1 MIRLSKLVKEGE
13 EPKKFSNEVKKHFLE
28 IVSTYAKYQEMLDR
42 KSDIAEIAEILGGIT
57 EAARELAIN
66 EADSWF
72 DANTVKRNM
81 NELTKLGKSFDQV
94 ALEAK
99 ALDERLNA
107 LYEDM
112 GHILSRYYKIG
123 DITEEQ
129 MQERLGLREDGK
141 LQGGEEDPC
150 WKGYEMVG
158 MKSGKGGKQ
167 VPNCVP
173 KNESVNEAGVPKM
186 YVKYLA
192 VQKKIGELEQKQK
205 EMAKSYFAEKEINKK
220 DKMLQDLRNGT
231 RQLTMYRKNL
241 MNIEDKYINDL
252 YADAEY
258 QGESIVKESKSEC
271 GCTKVSKTISEASHG
286 YKDSAASYI
295 TKHKNEYKVAEKLNN
310 GNETNFYDK
319 LSDLEEKVGY
329 PRYMIFLSNALRG
342 YKVDM
347 YQDPKIKN
355 KQEAEEALYLLSK

>member
-66 EADSWF
+66 EADNWF

-173 KNESVNEAGVPKM
+173 KNESVNEAGVPTYDYFINESSGEMIKDIIKKAKLTQL
-186 YVKYLA
+186 VKNNR
-192 VQKKIGELEQKQK
+192 VNIGWKHDWL
-205 EMAKSYFAEKEINKK
+205 NK
-220 DKMLQDLRNGT
+220 
-231 RQLTMYRKNL
+231 
-241 MNIEDKYINDL
+241 
-252 YADAEY
+252 
-258 QGESIVKESKSEC
+258 
-271 GCTKVSKTISEASHG
+271 
-286 YKDSAASYI
+286 
-295 TKHKNEYKVAEKLNN
+295 
-310 GNETNFYDK
+310 
-319 LSDLEEKVGY
+319 
-329 PRYMIFLSNALRG
+329 
-342 YKVDM
+342 
-347 YQDPKIKN
+347 PKILK
-355 KQEAEEALYLLSK
+355 ALIALKKYETSVDTVKFNHLFTKFIKKYNDGVDTLEVVYDRDIRKSS

>member
-13 EPKKFSNEVKKHFLE
+13 EPKKFTNEVKKHFLE

-57 EAARELAIN
+57 EAARELAVN
-66 EADSWF
+66 EADNWF

-141 LQGGEEDPC
+141 LQG
-150 WKGYEMVG
+150 
-158 MKSGKGGKQ
+158 
-167 VPNCVP
+167 
-173 KNESVNEAGVPKM
+173 
-186 YVKYLA
+186 
-192 VQKKIGELEQKQK
+192 EL
-205 EMAKSYFAEKEINKK
+205 
-220 DKMLQDLRNGT
+220 
-231 RQLTMYRKNL
+231 
-241 MNIEDKYINDL
+241 NI
-252 YADAEY
+252 
-258 QGESIVKESKSEC
+258 
-271 GCTKVSKTISEASHG
+271 KTTE
-286 YKDSAASYI
+286 
-295 TKHKNEYKVAEKLNN
+295 
-310 GNETNFYDK
+310 
-319 LSDLEEKVGY
+319 
-329 PRYMIFLSNALRG
+329 
-342 YKVDM
+342 
-347 YQDPKIKN
+347 KIKN
-355 KQEAEEALYLLSK
+355 HIPTYDYFINESSGEMIKDIIEKAKLTQRVKNNRVDIGWKHDWLKRPKIVKALTALKKYETSVDTVKYPGGVFTKFIKKYDDGIDTLEVVYDRNITKSS